1 MIKTV
6 DINRPEVQELRL
18 RIETKLGES
27 LRRTVYKRLSL
38 AIYDSTKINIS
49 ESTLQ
54 RIWGY
59 VSSSEKVNEETLD
72 ILSKY
77 IGYDSWQSFKK
88 EVMDSDENDSN
99 ILNQDHSISTSE
111 LQIGDILQL
120 GWQPNRYC
128 EIRYCGENKFEVTH
142 SENAKLQVGDTFKC
156 GLFIKGELLSLDEV
170 RQSVNPHTP
179 RIMIIAKKS
188 GLTMLNKLN
197 Q

>member
-77 IGYDSWQSFKK
+77 VGYDSWQSFKK

-99 ILNQDHSISTSE
+99 ILNQDHSVSTSE

-170 RQSVNPHTP
+170 RQYTNPHTP

-188 GLTMLNKLN
+188 GLTILKKLN

>member
-99 ILNQDHSISTSE
+99 ILNQDHSVSTSE

-170 RQSVNPHTP
+170 RQYTNPHTP

-188 GLTMLNKLN
+188 GLTMLNKKEL
-197 Q
+197 

>member
-27 LRRTVYKRLSL
+27 LRRTVYKRLSI

-54 RIWGY
+54 RVWGY

-77 IGYDSWQSFKK
+77 VGYDNWQSFKK

-128 EIRYCGENKFEVTH
+128 EVRYCGENKFEVTH

-156 GLFIKGELLSLDEV
+156 GLFIKDELLSLDEV
-170 RQSVNPHTP
+170 RQYTNPHTP

-188 GLTMLNKLN
+188 GLTMLNKKEL
-197 Q
+197 

>member
-99 ILNQDHSISTSE
+99 ILNQDHSVSTSE

-170 RQSVNPHTP
+170 RQYTNPHTP

-188 GLTMLNKLN
+188 GLTILKKLN

>member
-27 LRRTVYKRLSL
+27 LRRTVYKRLSI

-54 RIWGY
+54 RVWGY

-77 IGYDSWQSFKK
+77 VGYDNWQSFKK

>member
-59 VSSSEKVNEETLD
+59 VSSSKKVNEETLD

-77 IGYDSWQSFKK
+77 VGYDSWQSFKK

-99 ILNQDHSISTSE
+99 ILNQDHSVSTSE

-170 RQSVNPHTP
+170 RQSTNPHTP

-188 GLTMLNKLN
+188 GLTILKKLN

>member
-6 DINRPEVQELRL
+6 NINRPEVQELRL

-59 VSSSEKVNEETLD
+59 VSSSKKVNEETLD

-77 IGYDSWQSFKK
+77 VGYDSWQSFKK

-128 EIRYCGENKFEVTH
+128 EVRYCGENKFEVTH

-170 RQSVNPHTP
+170 RQYTNPHTP

-188 GLTMLNKLN
+188 GLTMLNKKEL
-197 Q
+197 

>member
-77 IGYDSWQSFKK
+77 VGYDNWQSFKK

-99 ILNQDHSISTSE
+99 ILNQDHSVSTSE

-170 RQSVNPHTP
+170 RQYTNPHTP

-188 GLTMLNKLN
+188 GLTMLNKKEL
-197 Q
+197 

>member
-27 LRRTVYKRLSL
+27 LRRTVYKRLSI

-54 RIWGY
+54 RVWGY

-77 IGYDSWQSFKK
+77 VGYDNWQSFKK

-156 GLFIKGELLSLDEV
+156 GLFIKDELLSLDEV
-170 RQSVNPHTP
+170 RQYTNPHTP

-188 GLTMLNKLN
+188 GLTMLNKKEL
-197 Q
+197 

>member
-77 IGYDSWQSFKK
+77 VGYDSWQSFKK

-99 ILNQDHSISTSE
+99 ILNQDHSVSTSE

-170 RQSVNPHTP
+170 RQHTNPHTP

-188 GLTMLNKLN
+188 GLTILKKLN

>member
-170 RQSVNPHTP
+170 RQYTNPHTP

-188 GLTMLNKLN
+188 GLTMLNKKEL
-197 Q
+197 

>member
-99 ILNQDHSISTSE
+99 ILNQDHSVSTSE

-170 RQSVNPHTP
+170 RQSTNPHTP

-188 GLTMLNKLN
+188 GLTILKKLN

>member
-59 VSSSEKVNEETLD
+59 VSSSKKVNEETLD

-77 IGYDSWQSFKK
+77 VGYDSWQSFKK

-128 EIRYCGENKFEVTH
+128 EVRYCGENKFEVTH

-170 RQSVNPHTP
+170 RQYTNPHTP

-188 GLTMLNKLN
+188 GLTMLNKKEL
-197 Q
+197 

>member
-77 IGYDSWQSFKK
+77 VGYDSWQSFKK

-99 ILNQDHSISTSE
+99 ILNQDHSVSTSE

-156 GLFIKGELLSLDEV
+156 GLFIKDELLSLDEV
-170 RQSVNPHTP
+170 RQYTNPHTP

-188 GLTMLNKLN
+188 GLTMLNKKEL
-197 Q
+197 

>member
-77 IGYDSWQSFKK
+77 VGYDSWQSFKK

-99 ILNQDHSISTSE
+99 ILNQDHSVSTSE

-128 EIRYCGENKFEVTH
+128 EIRYCGENKFEVIH

-170 RQSVNPHTP
+170 RQYTNPHTP

-188 GLTMLNKLN
+188 GLTILKKLN

>member
-27 LRRTVYKRLSL
+27 LRRTVYKRLSI

-54 RIWGY
+54 RVWGY

-77 IGYDSWQSFKK
+77 VGYDNWQSFKK

-128 EIRYCGENKFEVTH
+128 EVRYCGENKFEVTH

-170 RQSVNPHTP
+170 RQYTNPHTP

-188 GLTMLNKLN
+188 GLTMLNKKEL
-197 Q
+197 

>member
-77 IGYDSWQSFKK
+77 VGYDSWQSFKK

-99 ILNQDHSISTSE
+99 ILNQDHSVSTSE

>member
-27 LRRTVYKRLSL
+27 LRRTVYKRLSI

-54 RIWGY
+54 RVWGY

-128 EIRYCGENKFEVTH
+128 EVRYCGENKFEVTH

>member
-27 LRRTVYKRLSL
+27 LRRTVYKRLSI

-54 RIWGY
+54 RVWGY

-128 EIRYCGENKFEVTH
+128 EVRYCGENKFEVTH

-170 RQSVNPHTP
+170 RQYTNPHTP

-188 GLTMLNKLN
+188 GLTMLNKKEL
-197 Q
+197 

>member
-6 DINRPEVQELRL
+6 NINRPEVQELRL

-59 VSSSEKVNEETLD
+59 VSSSKKVNEETLD

-128 EIRYCGENKFEVTH
+128 EVRYCGENKFEVTH

-170 RQSVNPHTP
+170 RQYTNPHTP

-188 GLTMLNKLN
+188 GLTMLNKKEL
-197 Q
+197 

>member
-27 LRRTVYKRLSL
+27 LRRTVYKRLSI

-54 RIWGY
+54 RVWGY

-99 ILNQDHSISTSE
+99 ILNQDHSVSTSE

-128 EIRYCGENKFEVTH
+128 EVRYCGENKFEVTH

-170 RQSVNPHTP
+170 RQYTNPHTP

-188 GLTMLNKLN
+188 GLTMLNKKEL
-197 Q
+197 

>member
-99 ILNQDHSISTSE
+99 ILNQNHSISTSE

-128 EIRYCGENKFEVTH
+128 EVRYCGENKFEVTH

-170 RQSVNPHTP
+170 RQYTNPHTP

-188 GLTMLNKLN
+188 GLTMLNKKEL
-197 Q
+197 

>member
-27 LRRTVYKRLSL
+27 LRRTVYKTLSR
-38 AIYDSTKINIS
+38 AIDDSTQINIS

-128 EIRYCGENKFEVTH
+128 EVRYCGENKFEVTH

-170 RQSVNPHTP
+170 RQYTNPHTP

-188 GLTMLNKLN
+188 GLTMLNKKEL
-197 Q
+197 

>member
-99 ILNQDHSISTSE
+99 ILNQDHSVSTSE

-170 RQSVNPHTP
+170 RQSTNPHTP

-188 GLTMLNKLN
+188 GLTMLNKKEL
-197 Q
+197 

>member
-6 DINRPEVQELRL
+6 DINRPEVQELRI

-99 ILNQDHSISTSE
+99 ILNQDHSVSTSE

-128 EIRYCGENKFEVTH
+128 EIRYCGENKFEVTYT
-142 SENAKLQVGDTFKC
+142 ENAKLQVGDTFKC

-170 RQSVNPHTP
+170 RQYTNPHTP

-188 GLTMLNKLN
+188 GLTMLKKLN

>member
-77 IGYDSWQSFKK
+77 VGYDSWQSFKK

-99 ILNQDHSISTSE
+99 ILNQDHSVSTSE

-170 RQSVNPHTP
+170 RQSTNPHTP

-188 GLTMLNKLN
+188 GLTILKKLN